1 MNAVDSG
8 QSNKS
13 FLGSMFNLLDRVE
26 YRRIFSQEDFA
37 AVGKL
42 RDTSYNSRDFIDA
55 ERFGSFVDEY
65 DRADDCYV
73 IGVYID
79 EFLTST
85 VRLHVASAAH
95 LHGPTASYF
104 PERAAQLT
112 ENGNCYVDPSRF
124 AADHQMLWQYPA
136 IPFLTLRVAAMAS
149 EYFNA
154 SHCMTFVRSDAA
166 SFYRRSF
173 GSVDM
178 EPPQQVRGFTVPMML
193 LGARID
199 DIRAR
204 LETRMPFFKSQS
216 WEQKMMFVPREQL
229 NYPPVNILPSARYA
243 NPHLFDQTGLRSIA
257 V

>member
-1 MNAVDSG
+1 MNTTDSG
-8 QSNKS
+8 QSNRA

-26 YRRIFSQEDFA
+26 YRRMTSVEDMA
-37 AVGKL
+37 AIEKL
-42 RDTSYNSRDFIDA
+42 RSASYNNREFIDA
-55 ERFGSFVDEY
+55 KQFGSFVDTY
-65 DRADDCYV
+65 DRSEDCYV

-79 EFLTST
+79 EVLTST
-85 VRLHVASAAH
+85 VRIHVTSSRH
-95 LHGPTASYF
+95 LHGPTASFF
-104 PERAAQLT
+104 PARAAQLV
-112 ENGNCYVDPSRF
+112 EGGKCYVDPSRF

-149 EYFNA
+149 EYFDA

-178 EPPQQVRGFTVPMML
+178 EPPQTVHGFTVPMML

-204 LETRMPFFKSQS
+204 LETRLPFFKSQY
-216 WEQKMMFVPREQL
+216 WEQKMMFAPSEEL

-243 NPHLFDQTGLRSIA
+243 NPQLFGAASFRPVA